1 MRGVGFD
8 FTAGRLDDSAH
19 PFCGGTPDDVR
30 LTTMYLPHD
39 FTMALLATMHE
50 TGHAMY
56 AVAWFSDCSATPVL
70 RVWSYFAHDMAR
82 RAFPADG

>member
-56 AVAWFSDCSATPVL
+56 AVGWFISPTGGATS
-70 RVWSYFAHDMAR
+70 RSMAT
-82 RAFPADG
+82 AAKPCVSG

>member
-56 AVAWFSDCSATPVL
+56 AVVWPNDGSATPIAHACGYLALLWL
-70 RVWSYFAHDMAR
+70 RH
-82 RAFPADG
+82 